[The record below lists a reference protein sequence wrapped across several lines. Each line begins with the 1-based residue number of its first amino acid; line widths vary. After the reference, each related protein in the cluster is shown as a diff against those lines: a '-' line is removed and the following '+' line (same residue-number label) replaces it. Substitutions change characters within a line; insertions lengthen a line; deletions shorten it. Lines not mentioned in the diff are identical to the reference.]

1 MARGRLC
8 FLDRNEIERIDATAR
23 RTLEEVG
30 VRIHSDDV
38 NLLLLDAGAER
49 SKDGKRVLIPG
60 RMIDDA
66 LSSAP
71 ESVLLAGMDSKHDIT
86 IPSADGRMFAANG
99 GEGVR
104 VTDQITG
111 KIWPSSTEDL
121 RKFAVLVEALPQIDF
136 FWPMVGALEQ
146 PTRRKEVV
154 ELRVSMEWTTKHIQ
168 MGAITAEQART
179 MVKMGAAVA
188 GGEDELAK
196 RPMFSAVQ
204 CPISPL
210 TFEKGLAEAQ
220 VEFARAGI
228 PVVSMAATVA
238 GLTSPITLSGTT
250 AQVVAENLA
259 SLVITQTAAKGAPF
273 VFSSDSCPG
282 DLKTGSID
290 YGALETPLFR
300 TAAGQMGEHYGLPKM
315 VAGLGLESLSSGM
328 TDIWQGVHFM
338 INQLL
343 VPSDLASGFGGL
355 EQAAGASYEQ
365 MVLDAWVWD
374 VAREFIRD
382 FDADDA
388 AISFDTIQAAGLD
401 GNFLGKKH
409 TSERF
414 RKEFVSTRMPETAL
428 RERLSGKGCGHA
440 LKIAAD
446 AANDILGRPPEP
458 KLTPDRLSELDRIID
473 GL

>member
-1 MARGRLC
+1 M
-8 FLDRNEIERIDATAR
+8 DRIDATAR

-30 VRIHSDDV
+30 VFIHSESV
-38 NLLLLDAGAER
+38 NNLLLDAGAEKCR
-49 SKDGKRVLIPG
+49 EGKRILIPG
-60 RMIDDA
+60 HMVDDA

-71 ESVLLAGMDSKHDIT
+71 KSVLLAGMDDKHDIT
-86 IPSADGRMFAANG
+86 IPSANDRLFAANG

-111 KIWPSSTEDL
+111 RRWSSSTEDL

-146 PTRRKEVV
+146 PIKKKEVA
-154 ELRVSMEWTTKHIQ
+154 ELRESMKWTTKHIQ
-168 MGAITAEQART
+168 MGAITAEQARA
-179 MVKMGAAVA
+179 MVKMGAAVT

-196 RPMFSAVQ
+196 RPVFSAVQ

-210 TFEKGLAEAQ
+210 AFEKGLAEAQ

-228 PVVSMAATVA
+228 PVVAMAATVA
-238 GLTSPITLSGTT
+238 GLTSPITISGTT

-259 SLVITQTAAKGAPF
+259 SLVITQTAKKGAPF

-300 TAAGQMGEHYGLPKM
+300 TAAGQMGQRYGLPKM
-315 VAGLGLESLSSGM
+315 TAGVGLENLSAGM
-328 TDIWQGVHFM
+328 TDIWQGVHYM
-338 INQLL
+338 ITQLL

-355 EQAAGASYEQ
+355 EQAVGASYEQ

-374 VAREFIRD
+374 IAREFSRD
-382 FDADDA
+382 FETDDS
-388 AISFDTIQAAGLD
+388 AISFDTIRAAGLD
-401 GNFLGKKH
+401 GNFLSKKH

-414 RKEFVSTRMPETAL
+414 RKEFVSTRRHETTIS
-428 RERLSGKGCGHA
+428 ERMDGKNRGHA
-440 LKIAAD
+440 LRKAAD
-446 AANDILGRPPEP
+446 AAKEILGRPVEP
-458 KLTPDRLSELDRIID
+458 TLPRDVMDELDRIVD

>member
-8 FLDRNEIERIDATAR
+8 FLDKEDIDRIDATAR

-30 VRIHSDDV
+30 VLILSDSV
-38 NLLLLDAGAER
+38 SRLLLDFGAER
-49 SKDGKRVLIPG
+49 GKDGKRILIPG
-60 RMIDDA
+60 HVVDDA

-71 ESVLLAGMDSKHDIT
+71 KSILLAGNDRQHDIT
-86 IPSADGRMFAANG
+86 IPSANGRLFAANG

-111 KIWPSSTEDL
+111 ERWSSSTEDL
-121 RKFAVLVEALPQIDF
+121 RKFAVLVDALPQIDF

-146 PTRRKEVV
+146 PTKRKEVM
-154 ELRVSMEWTTKHIQ
+154 ELRVSMEWTSKHIQ
-168 MGAITAEQART
+168 MGAITAEQAST

-188 GGEDELAK
+188 GGEDELSK
-196 RPMFSAVQ
+196 RPIFSAVQ

-210 TFEKGLAEAQ
+210 TFEKGLSEAQ

-228 PVVSMAATVA
+228 PVVAMAATVA

-250 AQVVAENLA
+250 TQVAAENLA
-259 SLVITQTAAKGAPF
+259 SLVITQTAKRGAPF

-315 VAGLGLESLSSGM
+315 VAGLGLESLSSNM
-328 TDIWQGVHFM
+328 SDIWQGVHFM
-338 INQLL
+338 VNQML

-374 VAREFIRD
+374 IAKEFAREFD
-382 FDADDA
+382 TDDD
-388 AISFDTIQAAGLD
+388 AISFETIRAAGVD
-401 GNFLGKKH
+401 GNFLAKKH

-414 RKEFVSTRMPETAL
+414 RKEFVSTRKPETTIK
-428 RERLSGKGCGHA
+428 ERLSGNGRGHA
-440 LKIAAD
+440 LRKASD
-446 AANDILGRPPEP
+446 AAKDILERPADP
-458 KLTPDRLSELDRIID
+458 KLPQDKLEELDRIID
-473 GL
+473 GS